1 MTINV
6 GEIVKMKVARENEY
20 GYFLTLDEEDVMLHK
35 SDLDKEIQ
43 LEEEIEVFI
52 FNDKSGRKAATT
64 IIPRDMLD
72 DHYSWATVA
81 SVNEKLGAFLNIGI
95 SKDILVSADDLPKFR
110 SVWPAEGDKLFVT
123 LKVDRMNRLFARL
136 ATENVILDLAYEAT
150 EEMKNKTFRA
160 RPYKVLKIGTFAL
173 TDEGYRCFIHESQQ
187 GSEPRMGQLIEGR
200 VVGITKEGDL
210 NGSLVPRGHERLD
223 DDAKLLL
230 TYIEGRGGSMPFT
243 DKSSPEDISRQFGM
257 SKAAFKRALGR
268 LMKFGSVT
276 QVDGWT
282 KITEKPAE
290 VVSESDEV

>member
-6 GEIVKMKVARENEY
+6 GDIVKMKVARENEY

-35 SDLDKEIQ
+35 ADLDKEIA

-64 IIPRDMLD
+64 IIPHDMLD
-72 DHYSWATVA
+72 DNYSWATVG

-110 SVWPAEGDKLFVT
+110 EVWPAEGDKLFVT

-150 EEMKNKTFRA
+150 EEVKNKPFRA

-173 TDEGYRCFIHESQQ
+173 TDEGHRCFIHESQQ
-187 GSEPRMGQLIEGR
+187 ASEPRIGQLIEGR
-200 VVGITKEGDL
+200 VIGITKDGDI
-210 NGSLVPRGHERLD
+210 NGSLIPRGHERLD
-223 DDAKLLL
+223 EDAELIL
-230 TYIEGRGGSMPFT
+230 TYIGGRGGSMPFT

-257 SKAAFKRALGR
+257 SKASFKRALGR
-268 LMKFGSVT
+268 LMKNNRIT
-276 QVDGWT
+276 QADGWT
-282 KITEKPAE
+282 KIKETTTETE
-290 VVSESDEV
+290 